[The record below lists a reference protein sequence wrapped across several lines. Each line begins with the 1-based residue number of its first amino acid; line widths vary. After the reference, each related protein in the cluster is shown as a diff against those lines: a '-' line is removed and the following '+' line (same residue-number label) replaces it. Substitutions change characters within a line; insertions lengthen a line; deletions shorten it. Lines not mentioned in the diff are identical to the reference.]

1 MVQCIV
7 HSTLDTVKDS
17 LMSNMYELMQQPHS
31 SIRAIRTKDK
41 TFDVELLAE
50 TRRKELQ
57 DLHSKTHFFWIRIK
71 VI

>member
-1 MVQCIV
+1 
-7 HSTLDTVKDS
+7 
-17 LMSNMYELMQQPHS
+17 MSNMYELMQQPHS

-57 DLHSKTHFFWIRIK
+57 DLHNKTHFFWIRIK